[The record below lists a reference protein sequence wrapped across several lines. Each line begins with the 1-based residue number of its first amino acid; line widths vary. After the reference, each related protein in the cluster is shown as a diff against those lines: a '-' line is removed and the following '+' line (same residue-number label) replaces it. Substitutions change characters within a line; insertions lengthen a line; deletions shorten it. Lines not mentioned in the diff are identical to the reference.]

1 MDIWNIF
8 ALKHLRRLKVPSW
21 REPIKVLADLLSR
34 ELSLGADR
42 IFIYNDGRPLPKDKG
57 LYIVLSIN
65 GTNVIR
71 NTSVTKDVTVNE
83 QSVYTE
89 VLDQNFKQNIIVS
102 VISEDSSARLMANE
116 VVMALS
122 SVYSQQLQEKY
133 SCHIARIA
141 HITDASFLEKTDML
155 TRMDV
160 AVSVLSWKQL
170 VKPVDYYEVEDFE
183 SMFEA

>member
-34 ELSLGADR
+34 ELNLGADR

-65 GTNVIR
+65 GTNVFR
-71 NTSVTKDVTVNE
+71 NTNDTREIMVNE
-83 QSVYTE
+83 QKVFSE
-89 VLDQNFKQNIIVS
+89 SFNQNFKQNIIVS

-122 SVYSQQLQEKY
+122 SVYSEQLQERY
-133 SCHIARIA
+133 YCHIARIA

-160 AVSVLSWKQL
+160 AVSVLSWKKL
-170 VKPVDYYEVEDFE
+170 ENPVDYYEVVDFDTV
-183 SMFEA
+183 FKD

>member
-1 MDIWNIF
+1 MPN
-8 ALKHLRRLKVPSW
+8 W
-21 REPIKVLADLLSR
+21 REPIKVIAELLSR
-34 ELSLGADR
+34 ELNLGSDR

-57 LYIVLSIN
+57 MYIVLSIN
-65 GTNVIR
+65 GTQVFR
-71 NTSVTKDVTVNE
+71 NTSETKSIVNDNE
-83 QSVYTE
+83 SVYTE
-89 VLDQNFKQNIIVS
+89 IRNQNFKQNIIVS
-102 VISEDSSARLMANE
+102 VISEDSSARYMAND

-160 AVSVLSWKQL
+160 SVSVLSWKQL
-170 VKPVDYYEVEDFE
+170 SKPVDYYVVNEFE
-183 SMFEA
+183 TRFEA

>member
-1 MDIWNIF
+1 MWRI
-8 ALKHLRRLKVPSW
+8 KVPEW
-21 REPIKVLADLLSR
+21 REPIKVIADLLSR

-57 LYIVLSIN
+57 MYIVLSIN
-65 GTNVIR
+65 GTEVFR
-71 NTSVTKDVTVNE
+71 NTSKYLPTTSKESLN
-83 QSVYTE
+83 
-89 VLDQNFKQNIIVS
+89 QNFKQNIIAS
-102 VISEDSSARLMANE
+102 VISEDSSARLMASE

-122 SVYSQQLQEKY
+122 SISSQQLQERY

-160 AVSVLSWKQL
+160 SISILSWKQL
-170 VKPVDYYEVEDFE
+170 DKTVDYYEVTDFTTDFE
-183 SMFEA
+183 S